1 MPSRNNDIS
10 SYLLVKQVTKKEIYS
25 NDLENGNVKRGASTH
40 SLYLI
45 GDPKFCRNNSS
56 KQKSI
61 IILCGPT
68 ASGKSYLG
76 HELAKAYN
84 GEIINIDSMQVY
96 KEIPIITASPP
107 KSYKTEILYH
117 LYNFLSMTEDFSVIK
132 YLKLATEKIKEI
144 TDRGK
149 LPILIG
155 GTGLYINSLVFG
167 YNNIP
172 DISEDLRAQ
181 VRNLYVKIGNIEL
194 WGKLEKLD
202 PLAASK
208 INQNDTQRLIR
219 AYEVFMQT
227 GKSIFSFQTLPKE
240 QILSDFNFK
249 IIFLNPERKFLYKTC
264 DERLNKIFKEGAI
277 DEIALIKKQF
287 APKDYTHLKAVGVKE
302 ILAYLNGHLTLDEA
316 LNAAQIR
323 TRQYAKRQVTWFK
336 NQIQDK
342 ITLEYANQEEFTQTL
357 KNPFKTI

>member
-1 MPSRNNDIS
+1 MA
-10 SYLLVKQVTKKEIYS
+10 KKE
-25 NDLENGNVKRGASTH
+25 
-40 SLYLI
+40 
-45 GDPKFCRNNSS
+45 
-56 KQKSI
+56 I

-84 GEIINIDSMQVY
+84 GEIVNIDSMQVY
-96 KEIPIITASPP
+96 KEIPIITASPIQ
-107 KSYKTEILYH
+107 SYKTEISYH
-117 LYNFLSMTEDFSVIK
+117 LYNFLPITEDFSVIK

-144 TDRGK
+144 TGRGK

-172 DISEDLRAQ
+172 DISEDLREQ
-181 VRNLYVKIGNIEL
+181 VRNLHAKIGNIEL
-194 WGKLEKLD
+194 WSKLEECD

-227 GKSIFSFQTLPKE
+227 SKSIFSFQTLPKE

-264 DERLNKIFKEGAI
+264 DERLDSIFKKGAI

-287 APKDYTHLKAVGVKE
+287 APKDYANLKAVGMKE
-302 ILAYLNGHLTLDEA
+302 ILAYLNGNLTLDEA

-336 NQIQDK
+336 NQIRDK
-342 ITLEYANQEEFTQTL
+342 TTLEIFTEPTMFR
-357 KNPFKTI
+357 NFFTI

>member
-1 MPSRNNDIS
+1 M
-10 SYLLVKQVTKKEIYS
+10 TKKE
-25 NDLENGNVKRGASTH
+25 
-40 SLYLI
+40 
-45 GDPKFCRNNSS
+45 
-56 KQKSI
+56 I

-76 HELAKAYN
+76 HELAKACN

-107 KSYKTEILYH
+107 KSYIAEVTYH
-117 LYNFLSMTEDFSVIK
+117 LYNFLSITEDFSVIK

-144 TDRGK
+144 TARGK

-172 DISEDLRAQ
+172 DITEDLRKE
-181 VRNLYVKIGNIEL
+181 VRELHSKIGNIEL
-194 WGKLEKLD
+194 HNRLALLD

-264 DERLNKIFKEGAI
+264 DERLDKIFKEGAI

-287 APKDYTHLKAVGVKE
+287 TPKDYANLKAVGIKE
-302 ILAYLNGHLTLDEA
+302 ILAYLDGNLTLDEA

-323 TRQYAKRQVTWFK
+323 TRHYAKRQVTWFK

-342 ITLEYANQEEFTQTL
+342 TTLEYSNQEEFVQIL
-357 KNPFKTI
+357 NVIPAWH

>member
-1 MPSRNNDIS
+1 M
-10 SYLLVKQVTKKEIYS
+10 TKKE
-25 NDLENGNVKRGASTH
+25 
-40 SLYLI
+40 
-45 GDPKFCRNNSS
+45 
-56 KQKSI
+56 I

-76 HELAKAYN
+76 HEFAKAYN

-96 KEIPIITASPP
+96 KEIPIITTSPP
-107 KSYKTEILYH
+107 KSYIAEVTYH
-117 LYNFLSMTEDFSVIK
+117 LYNFLSITKDFSVIK

-144 TDRGK
+144 TARGK

-172 DISEDLRAQ
+172 DITEDLRKE
-181 VRNLYVKIGNIEL
+181 VRELHSNIGNIEL
-194 WGKLEKLD
+194 HNRLALLD

-264 DERLNKIFKEGAI
+264 DERLDKIFKEGAI

-287 APKDYTHLKAVGVKE
+287 TPKDYANLKAVGIKE
-302 ILAYLNGHLTLDEA
+302 ILAYLDGNGNLTLDEA

-323 TRQYAKRQVTWFK
+323 TRHYAKRQVTWFK

-342 ITLEYANQEEFTQTL
+342 TTLEYSNQEEFAQIL
-357 KNPFKTI
+357 NVIPAWH

>member
-1 MPSRNNDIS
+1 MI
-10 SYLLVKQVTKKEIYS
+10 KKE
-25 NDLENGNVKRGASTH
+25 
-40 SLYLI
+40 
-45 GDPKFCRNNSS
+45 
-56 KQKSI
+56 I

-76 HELAKAYN
+76 HALAKIYN
-84 GEIINIDSMQVY
+84 GEIVNIDSMQVY

-107 KSYKTEILYH
+107 QIYNTKIQLNSESFRQDEFKGEPAQHIKIREHRRILQNSLVSSFLNDAVPYH
-117 LYNFLSMTEDFSVIK
+117 LYNFLSITEDFSVVK
-132 YLKLATEKIKEI
+132 YLKLATKKIKEI
-144 TDRGK
+144 TGRGK

-172 DISEDLRAQ
+172 DISEDLREQ
-181 VRNLYVKIGNIEL
+181 VRNLHAKIGNIEL
-194 WGKLEKLD
+194 WSKLEQLD
-202 PLAASK
+202 PLAAFK

-227 GKSIFSFQTLPKE
+227 SKSIFSFQTMPKE

-264 DERLNKIFKEGAI
+264 DERLDMIFKEGAI

-287 APKDYTHLKAVGVKE
+287 APKDYSNLKAVGIKE
-302 ILAYLNGHLTLDEA
+302 ILAYLDGNFTLDEA
-316 LNAAQIR
+316 LNAAMIR
-323 TRQYAKRQVTWFK
+323 TRRYAKRQVTWFK

-342 ITLEYANQEEFTQTL
+342 ITLEYVNQEEFTQILRNFFT
-357 KNPFKTI
+357 N

>member
-1 MPSRNNDIS
+1 M
-10 SYLLVKQVTKKEIYS
+10 TKKEIYS
-25 NDLENGNVKRGASTH
+25 NDLENWNVKRGASTH

-45 GDPKFCRNNSS
+45 GEHASPLKFCRNNSS
-56 KQKSI
+56 NHLSI

-107 KSYKTEILYH
+107 KSYKTEVTYH
-117 LYNFLSMTEDFSVIK
+117 LYNVLSITEDFSVIK
-132 YLKLATEKIKEI
+132 YLKFATEKIKEI
-144 TDRGK
+144 TGRGK

-172 DISEDLRAQ
+172 DIMEDLRKE
-181 VRNLYVKIGNIEL
+181 VRELHSKIGNIEL
-194 WGKLEKLD
+194 WNKLGKLD

-240 QILSDFNFK
+240 HILSDFNFK

-264 DERLNKIFKEGAI
+264 DERLDKIFKEGTI
-277 DEIALIKKQF
+277 DEIALIKRQF
-287 APKDYTHLKAVGVKE
+287 TPQHYSNLKAVGIKE
-302 ILAYLNGHLTLDEA
+302 ILAYLNGNLTLDEA

-342 ITLEYANQEEFTQTL
+342 TTLEYSNQEEFEKILRNFTYYS
-357 KNPFKTI
+357 

>member
-1 MPSRNNDIS
+1 M
-10 SYLLVKQVTKKEIYS
+10 TKKE
-25 NDLENGNVKRGASTH
+25 
-40 SLYLI
+40 
-45 GDPKFCRNNSS
+45 
-56 KQKSI
+56 I

-76 HELAKAYN
+76 HEFAKAYN

-107 KSYKTEILYH
+107 QIYKAEIPYY
-117 LYNFLSMTEDFSVIK
+117 LYNFLSITEDFSVIK

-144 TDRGK
+144 TARGK

-172 DISEDLRAQ
+172 DISEDLREQ
-181 VRNLYVKIGNIEL
+181 VRNLHTEIGNIEL
-194 WGKLEKLD
+194 WNKLEQLD

-208 INQNDTQRLIR
+208 TNQNDTQRLIR

-264 DERLNKIFKEGAI
+264 DERLQKIFKEGAI

-287 APKDYTHLKAVGVKE
+287 APKNYSNLKAVGVKE
-302 ILAYLNGHLTLDEA
+302 ILAYLDGNLTLDEA
-316 LNAAQIR
+316 LSAAQIR
-323 TRQYAKRQVTWFK
+323 TRHYAKRQVTWFK

-342 ITLEYANQEEFTQTL
+342 TTLEYSNYEEFAQIL
-357 KNPFKTI
+357 RNFPI